1 MSDLQKVKELRRAT
15 GAGFKDCNNALKEAN
30 GDVEKSLEIL
40 RIKGITKASK
50 KMSRVANEGLVSIT
64 ENEIESEKIDVFSLQ
79 TKDKT
84 DSIKV
89 DETLN
94 SKEIK
99 IIGLYDPEDFG
110 LKIDMWSNS
119 NGDQLKYLFSNLA
132 KINLSRDASELM
144 NIVLLT
150 NAYYPKKN
158 ISEKDF
164 LKIKSDWL
172 IKHNNLELIEEYL
185 IKNDILNLHPKLSKY
200 LVDKYLSESKLD
212 KACKIFLNNS
222 EPIKNNYLSKFN
234 IYCLIN
240 NGKKDEAQLIF
251 DLKKELGFND
261 QYFENKLNYLFG
273 YTNKIDKA
281 VSEKSILE
289 FHLAHKTNPEFFFE
303 PKENTNP
310 LIWKYLAASNLL
322 YQTNEIDLDEL
333 EKIELIE
340 YATHNK
346 NYLEDDLFQIYKR
359 FQFTIDQFL
368 NVKTVFKSLT
378 NIESRALLYQSVLLE
393 SDINKKIELMKL
405 LKEAFIKD
413 KIGNAFEEKLKDLL
427 QDIELD
433 QISSKHTS
441 FYLENINTDEK
452 KQTKIKYNDDLL
464 HQSKLIKY
472 FIGEYNQT
480 KIEKDLNNFLKKI
493 KKDKKYSISKKDII
507 LIESL
512 KSDGIK
518 IDKKYDNLYKILDS
532 EMPTDIQVMVNNNES
547 ASTILRIIEV
557 IGQDELSTLD
567 EDTLFF
573 IISALN
579 QLNIDS
585 IRNKILLKVLP
596 LKV

>member
-1 MSDLQKVKELRRAT
+1 MKILKLLNKIYLSILIIFFFSIVNSFSQDEPVDIWNIDKEQIQENSENKELISIS
-15 GAGFKDCNNALKEAN
+15 ES
-30 GDVEKSLEIL
+30 ELE
-40 RIKGITKASK
+40 T
-50 KMSRVANEGLVSIT
+50 
-64 ENEIESEKIDVFSLQ
+64 EKIDVFNMQ
-79 TKDKT
+79 TKERS

-172 IKHNNLELIEEYL
+172 IKHNDLELIEEYL
-185 IKNDILNLHPKLSKY
+185 IRNDILNLHPKLSKY

-212 KACKIFLNNS
+212 KACKIFLNYS
-222 EPIKNNYLSKFN
+222 EPIKNDYLSKFN

-240 NGKKDEAQLIF
+240 NGKNDEAQLIF

-273 YTNKIDKA
+273 YTNEIDKTI
-281 VSEKSILE
+281 SEKSILE
-289 FHLAHKTNPEFFFE
+289 FHLAHKTNPEFSFE

-393 SDINKKIELMKL
+393 SDINRKIELMKL
-405 LKEAFIKD
+405 LKEVFIKD
-413 KIGNAFEEKLKDLL
+413 EIGNAFEEKLKDLL

-472 FIGEYNQT
+472 FIGDFNQT

-532 EMPTDIQVMVNNNES
+532 EMPTDIQVMINNNES

-585 IRNKILLKVLP
+585 LRNKILLKVLP

>member
-1 MSDLQKVKELRRAT
+1 MKILKLLNKTYLSILIVLFLPMANSFSENEPVDIWNIDKEQMQE
-15 GAGFKDCNNALKEAN
+15 NS
-30 GDVEKSLEIL
+30 EKMISI
-40 RIKGITKASK
+40 
-50 KMSRVANEGLVSIT
+50 SIT
-64 ENEIESEKIDVFSLQ
+64 ESEIETEKIDVFKMQ
-79 TKDKT
+79 IKDNL
-84 DSIKV
+84 DSIEI

-94 SKEIK
+94 SKKTK
-99 IIGLYDPEDFG
+99 IIGLYDPDDFG

-132 KINLSRDASELM
+132 KIKLSKDASELM

-150 NAYYPKKN
+150 NAYFPNKN
-158 ISEKDF
+158 ISKKDF

-200 LVDKYLSESKLD
+200 LVDKYLSETELK
-212 KACKIFLNNS
+212 KACKIFFNNS
-222 EPIKNNYLSKFN
+222 EPIQNNYLSKFN

-251 DLKKELGFND
+251 DLKKELGFNE

-273 YTNKIDKA
+273 YTKEIDKTI
-281 VSEKSILE
+281 SEKNILE
-289 FHLAHKTNPEFFFE
+289 FHLAHKTNPEFTFE
-303 PKENTNP
+303 PNENTNP
-310 LIWKYLAASNLL
+310 LIWKYLASSNLL

-346 NYLEDDLFQIYKR
+346 NYLEDDLFQLYKR
-359 FQFTIDQFL
+359 FQFNIDQFL
-368 NVKTVFKSLT
+368 NVKSVFKSLS
-378 NIESRALLYQSVLLE
+378 NIERRALLYQSVLLE
-393 SDINKKIELMKL
+393 SDVNKKIELMKL
-405 LKEAFIKD
+405 LKEEFIKD
-413 KIGNAFEEKLKDLL
+413 KISYAFEEKLQELL
-427 QDIELD
+427 QEIKLD
-433 QISSKHTS
+433 EISSKHTS
-441 FYLENINTDEK
+441 FYLGNINTDEK
-452 KQTKIKYNDDLL
+452 KQTKIKYNEEFL
-464 HQSKLIKY
+464 HQSKIIKY
-472 FIGEYNQT
+472 FNGDYNRT

-493 KKDKKYSISKKDII
+493 KKNKKYSLSKKDII

-518 IDKKYDNLYKILDS
+518 IDKKFNNLYKILDS
-532 EMPTDIQVMVNNNES
+532 EMPTDIQVMINNNDT

-557 IGQDELSTLD
+557 IGQDELNVLD

-585 IRNKILLKVLP
+585 LRNKILLKVLP

>member
-1 MSDLQKVKELRRAT
+1 MKILKLLNKTYLSILIIFFFSIVNSFSENEPVDIWNIDKEQIQENSENKEL
-15 GAGFKDCNNALKEAN
+15 
-30 GDVEKSLEIL
+30 I
-40 RIKGITKASK
+40 
-50 KMSRVANEGLVSIT
+50 SIT
-64 ENEIESEKIDVFSLQ
+64 ESELETEKIDVFNMQ
-79 TKDKT
+79 TKDRS

-132 KINLSRDASELM
+132 KINLSSDASELM

-212 KACKIFLNNS
+212 QACKIFLNNS

-273 YTNKIDKA
+273 YTNEIDKA

-289 FHLAHKTNPEFFFE
+289 FHLAHKTNPEFSFE

-368 NVKTVFKSLT
+368 NVKTVFKSLA

>member
-1 MSDLQKVKELRRAT
+1 
-15 GAGFKDCNNALKEAN
+15 
-30 GDVEKSLEIL
+30 
-40 RIKGITKASK
+40 
-50 KMSRVANEGLVSIT
+50 
-64 ENEIESEKIDVFSLQ
+64 
-79 TKDKT
+79 
-84 DSIKV
+84 
-89 DETLN
+89 
-94 SKEIK
+94 
-99 IIGLYDPEDFG
+99 
-110 LKIDMWSNS
+110 
-119 NGDQLKYLFSNLA
+119 
-132 KINLSRDASELM
+132 
-144 NIVLLT
+144 
-150 NAYYPKKN
+150 
-158 ISEKDF
+158 
-164 LKIKSDWL
+164 
-172 IKHNNLELIEEYL
+172 
-185 IKNDILNLHPKLSKY
+185 
-200 LVDKYLSESKLD
+200 
-212 KACKIFLNNS
+212 
-222 EPIKNNYLSKFN
+222 
-234 IYCLIN
+234 
-240 NGKKDEAQLIF
+240 
-251 DLKKELGFND
+251 
-261 QYFENKLNYLFG
+261 
-273 YTNKIDKA
+273 
-281 VSEKSILE
+281 
-289 FHLAHKTNPEFFFE
+289 LAHKTNPEFFFE

-322 YQTNEIDLDEL
+322 YQTNEIDLNEL

-368 NVKTVFKSLT
+368 NVKTVFKSLA

>member
-1 MSDLQKVKELRRAT
+1 MKILKLLNKTYLSILIILFFSMANSFSENEPVDIWNIDKEQIQENSENKELIST
-15 GAGFKDCNNALKEAN
+15 
-30 GDVEKSLEIL
+30 
-40 RIKGITKASK
+40 
-50 KMSRVANEGLVSIT
+50 T
-64 ENEIESEKIDVFSLQ
+64 ESELGTEKIDVFNMQ
-79 TKDKT
+79 TKKRS

-200 LVDKYLSESKLD
+200 LVDKYLSKSELD

-273 YTNKIDKA
+273 YTNKIDKV

-322 YQTNEIDLDEL
+322 YQTNEIDLNEL

-368 NVKTVFKSLT
+368 NVKTVFKSLA

>member
-1 MSDLQKVKELRRAT
+1 MKILKLLNKTYLSILIIYFFSIVNSFSQDEPVDIWNIDKEQIQENSENREL
-15 GAGFKDCNNALKEAN
+15 
-30 GDVEKSLEIL
+30 I
-40 RIKGITKASK
+40 
-50 KMSRVANEGLVSIT
+50 SIT
-64 ENEIESEKIDVFSLQ
+64 ESEFETEKIDVFNMQ
-79 TKDKT
+79 TKDRS

-89 DETLN
+89 DESLN

-158 ISEKDF
+158 MSEKDF

-212 KACKIFLNNS
+212 QACKIFLNNS

-281 VSEKSILE
+281 VSEKNILE
-289 FHLAHKTNPEFFFE
+289 FHLAHKTNPEFSFE
-303 PKENTNP
+303 PKESTNP

-368 NVKTVFKSLT
+368 NVKTVFKSLAK
-378 NIESRALLYQSVLLE
+378 IESRALLYQSVLLE

-405 LKEAFIKD
+405 LKEVFIKD

-579 QLNIDS
+579 QLNIDT

>member
-1 MSDLQKVKELRRAT
+1 MKILKLLNKTFLSILIIFSFSIANSFSENEPVDIWNIDKEQIQENSENKEL
-15 GAGFKDCNNALKEAN
+15 
-30 GDVEKSLEIL
+30 IL
-40 RIKGITKASK
+40 T
-50 KMSRVANEGLVSIT
+50 T
-64 ENEIESEKIDVFSLQ
+64 ESELGTEKINIFDIQ
-79 TKDKT
+79 TQKRS

-119 NGDQLKYLFSNLA
+119 NGDQLKYLFNNLA
-132 KINLSRDASELM
+132 KINLSSDASELM

-172 IKHNNLELIEEYL
+172 IKHNNLDLIEEYL

-212 KACKIFLNNS
+212 QACKIFLNNS
-222 EPIKNNYLSKFN
+222 EPIKNDYLSKFN

-273 YTNKIDKA
+273 YTNETDKV
-281 VSEKSILE
+281 VSEKSILD

-322 YQTNEIDLDEL
+322 YQTNEIDLNEL

-340 YATHNK
+340 YATNNK

-368 NVKTVFKSLT
+368 NVKTVFKSLA

-427 QDIELD
+427 QDIEID

-441 FYLENINTDEK
+441 FYLENINIDEK

>member
-1 MSDLQKVKELRRAT
+1 MKILKLLNKIFLSILITFSFFIVNSFSENEPIDIWNIDKEQIQENSENKEL
-15 GAGFKDCNNALKEAN
+15 
-30 GDVEKSLEIL
+30 I
-40 RIKGITKASK
+40 
-50 KMSRVANEGLVSIT
+50 SIT
-64 ENEIESEKIDVFSLQ
+64 ESELETEKIDVFNMQ
-79 TKDKT
+79 TKKRS

-132 KINLSRDASELM
+132 KINLSSDASELM

-150 NAYYPKKN
+150 NAYYPKN

-212 KACKIFLNNS
+212 QACEIFLKNS

-273 YTNKIDKA
+273 YTNEIDKTI
-281 VSEKSILE
+281 SEKSILE

-368 NVKTVFKSLT
+368 NVKTVFKSLA

>member
-1 MSDLQKVKELRRAT
+1 MKILKLLNKTFLSILIIFSFSIANSFSENEPVDIWNIDKEQIQENSENKELIST
-15 GAGFKDCNNALKEAN
+15 
-30 GDVEKSLEIL
+30 
-40 RIKGITKASK
+40 
-50 KMSRVANEGLVSIT
+50 T
-64 ENEIESEKIDVFSLQ
+64 ESELGTEKIDVFNMQ
-79 TKDKT
+79 TKKRSV
-84 DSIKV
+84 SIKV

-200 LVDKYLSESKLD
+200 LVDKYLSKSELD

-251 DLKKELGFND
+251 DLKKELGFNE

-273 YTNKIDKA
+273 YTNEIDKA
-281 VSEKSILE
+281 VSEKSILD

-368 NVKTVFKSLT
+368 NVKTVFKSLA

-413 KIGNAFEEKLKDLL
+413 KIGNAFEDKLKDLL

>member
-1 MSDLQKVKELRRAT
+1 MKILKLLNKTYLSILIIFFFSIVNSLSQDEPVDIWNIDKEQIKKNSENKELI
-15 GAGFKDCNNALKEAN
+15 
-30 GDVEKSLEIL
+30 S
-40 RIKGITKASK
+40 S
-50 KMSRVANEGLVSIT
+50 T
-64 ENEIESEKIDVFSLQ
+64 ESEIETEKIDVFNMQ
-79 TKDKT
+79 TKDRS

-89 DETLN
+89 DESLN

-110 LKIDMWSNS
+110 LTIDMWSNS

-132 KINLSRDASELM
+132 KINLSPDASELM

-150 NAYYPKKN
+150 NAHYPKKN
-158 ISEKDF
+158 ISEKEF
-164 LKIKSDWL
+164 LRIKSDWL
-172 IKHNNLELIEEYL
+172 MKHNNLELIEEYL

-200 LVDKYLSESKLD
+200 LIDKYLSESKLD

-222 EPIKNNYLSKFN
+222 EPIKDNYLSKFN

-251 DLKKELGFND
+251 DLKKELGFNEK
-261 QYFENKLNYLFG
+261 YFENKLNYLFG
-273 YTNKIDKA
+273 YTNEIDKTI
-281 VSEKSILE
+281 SEKSILD
-289 FHLAHKTNPEFFFE
+289 FHLAHKTNPEFSFE

-340 YATHNK
+340 FATHNK

-378 NIESRALLYQSVLLE
+378 NIESRALLYQTVLLE

-405 LKEAFIKD
+405 LKGVFIKD
-413 KIGNAFEEKLKDLL
+413 KIGKAFEEKLKDLL

-472 FIGEYNQT
+472 FIGDFNQT

-532 EMPTDIQVMVNNNES
+532 EMPTDIQVMINNNEL

>member
-1 MSDLQKVKELRRAT
+1 MKILKLLNKTSLSILIIFSFSIANSLSENEPVDIWNIDKEQIQENSENKELIST
-15 GAGFKDCNNALKEAN
+15 
-30 GDVEKSLEIL
+30 
-40 RIKGITKASK
+40 
-50 KMSRVANEGLVSIT
+50 T
-64 ENEIESEKIDVFSLQ
+64 ESELGTEKIDVFDMQ
-79 TKDKT
+79 TQKRS

-119 NGDQLKYLFSNLA
+119 NGDQLKYLFSNIA
-132 KINLSRDASELM
+132 KINLSSDASELM

-212 KACKIFLNNS
+212 QACKIFLNNS
-222 EPIKNNYLSKFN
+222 EPIKNDYLSKFN

-273 YTNKIDKA
+273 YTNEIDKD

-368 NVKTVFKSLT
+368 NVKTVFKSLA

>member
-1 MSDLQKVKELRRAT
+1 MKILKLLNKTYLSILIIFFFSIVNSLSQDEPVDIWNIDKEQIKKNSENKELISSP
-15 GAGFKDCNNALKEAN
+15 E
-30 GDVEKSLEIL
+30 S
-40 RIKGITKASK
+40 
-50 KMSRVANEGLVSIT
+50 
-64 ENEIESEKIDVFSLQ
+64 EIETEKIDVFNMQ
-79 TKDKT
+79 TKDRS

-89 DETLN
+89 DESLN

-110 LKIDMWSNS
+110 LTIDMWSNS

-132 KINLSRDASELM
+132 KINLSPDASELM

-150 NAYYPKKN
+150 NAHYPKKN
-158 ISEKDF
+158 ISEKEF
-164 LKIKSDWL
+164 LRIKSDWL
-172 IKHNNLELIEEYL
+172 MKHNNLELIEEYL
-185 IKNDILNLHPKLSKY
+185 IKNDILNFHPKLSKY
-200 LVDKYLSESKLD
+200 LIDKYLSESKLD

-222 EPIKNNYLSKFN
+222 EPIKDNYLSKFN

-251 DLKKELGFND
+251 DLKKELGFNEK
-261 QYFENKLNYLFG
+261 YFENKLNYLFG
-273 YTNKIDKA
+273 YTNEIDKNI
-281 VSEKSILE
+281 SEKSILD
-289 FHLAHKTNPEFFFE
+289 FHLAHKTNPEFSFE

-340 YATHNK
+340 FATHNK

-378 NIESRALLYQSVLLE
+378 NIESRALLYQTVLLE
-393 SDINKKIELMKL
+393 SDINKKIELMKI
-405 LKEAFIKD
+405 LKELFIKD
-413 KIGNAFEEKLKDLL
+413 KIGKAFEEKLKDLL

-472 FIGEYNQT
+472 FIGDFNQT

-532 EMPTDIQVMVNNNES
+532 EMPTDIQVMINNNEL

>member
-1 MSDLQKVKELRRAT
+1 MKILKLLNKTYLSILIIFFFSIVNSFSQDEPVDIWNIDKEQIQE
-15 GAGFKDCNNALKEAN
+15 NSENKEF
-30 GDVEKSLEIL
+30 I
-40 RIKGITKASK
+40 
-50 KMSRVANEGLVSIT
+50 SIT
-64 ENEIESEKIDVFSLQ
+64 ESEIETEKIDVFNMQ
-79 TKDKT
+79 TKDRS

-89 DETLN
+89 DESLN

-172 IKHNNLELIEEYL
+172 IKHDNLELIEEYL

-200 LVDKYLSESKLD
+200 LIDKYLSESKLD

-222 EPIKNNYLSKFN
+222 EPIKDNYLSKFN

-251 DLKKELGFND
+251 DLKKELGFNE

-273 YTNKIDKA
+273 YTNEIDKTI
-281 VSEKSILE
+281 SEKSILD
-289 FHLAHKTNPEFFFE
+289 FHLAHKTNPEFSFE

-340 YATHNK
+340 FATHNK

-378 NIESRALLYQSVLLE
+378 NIESRALLYQTVLLE

-405 LKEAFIKD
+405 LKEVFIKD

-472 FIGEYNQT
+472 FIGDFNQT

-532 EMPTDIQVMVNNNES
+532 EMPTDIQVMINNNEL

>member
-1 MSDLQKVKELRRAT
+1 MKILKLLNKTYLSILVILFFSTVNSFSENEPVDIWNIDKEQLQENSENKEL
-15 GAGFKDCNNALKEAN
+15 
-30 GDVEKSLEIL
+30 I
-40 RIKGITKASK
+40 
-50 KMSRVANEGLVSIT
+50 SIT
-64 ENEIESEKIDVFSLQ
+64 ENELESEKIDVFSLQ
-79 TKDKT
+79 TKDGS

-89 DETLN
+89 DETLD

-212 KACKIFLNNS
+212 QACEIFLKNS

-273 YTNKIDKA
+273 YTNEIDKTI
-281 VSEKSILE
+281 SEKSILE
-289 FHLAHKTNPEFFFE
+289 FHLAHKTNPEFIFE
-303 PKENTNP
+303 PTENTNP

-368 NVKTVFKSLT
+368 NVKTVFKSLG

>member
-1 MSDLQKVKELRRAT
+1 MKILKLLNKTYLSILIIFLFSMVNSFSENEPVDIWNIDKDQIKENSENKEL
-15 GAGFKDCNNALKEAN
+15 
-30 GDVEKSLEIL
+30 I
-40 RIKGITKASK
+40 
-50 KMSRVANEGLVSIT
+50 SIT
-64 ENEIESEKIDVFSLQ
+64 ESDLETEKIDVFKMQ
-79 TKDKT
+79 TKDSSV
-84 DSIKV
+84 SIKV

-94 SKEIK
+94 SKEIN
-99 IIGLYDPEDFG
+99 IIGLYDPEDFD
-110 LKIDMWSNS
+110 LKINMWSNS

-132 KINLSRDASELM
+132 KINLSQDASELM

-150 NAYYPKKN
+150 NAYYPNKN
-158 ISEKDF
+158 INEKDF

-200 LVDKYLSESKLD
+200 LVDKYLSVSEID
-212 KACKIFLNNS
+212 KACRVFLNNS
-222 EPIKNNYLSKFN
+222 EPIKNDYLSKFN
-234 IYCLIN
+234 IYCLIK

-251 DLKKELGFND
+251 ELKKELGFNE
-261 QYFENKLNYLFG
+261 QYFENKINYIFG
-273 YTNKIDKA
+273 YTNEVDEII
-281 VSEKSILE
+281 SEKNILE
-289 FHLAHKTNPEFFFE
+289 FHLAHKTNPEFYFE

-322 YQTNEIDLDEL
+322 YQTNEIDLNEL
-333 EKIELIE
+333 EKIKLVE

-359 FQFTIDQFL
+359 FQFNIDQLL
-368 NVKTVFKSLT
+368 NAKAVFKSLT
-378 NIESRALLYQSVLLE
+378 SIESRALLYQTVLLE

-405 LKEAFIKD
+405 LKDAFIKD
-413 KIGNAFEEKLKDLL
+413 KIGNAFEKKLKDLL
-427 QDIELD
+427 KEIELD
-433 QISSKHTS
+433 QVSSEHTS
-441 FYLENINTDEK
+441 FYLENIDTDEK
-452 KQTKIKYNDDLL
+452 KQTKIKYNDDIL

-472 FIGEYNQT
+472 FNGDYNQI

-493 KKDKKYSISKKDII
+493 KKNKKYLLSKKDII

-518 IDKKYDNLYKILDS
+518 VDKKYDNLYEILDS
-532 EMPTDIQVMVNNNES
+532 EMPTDIQVMINNNES
-547 ASTILRIIEV
+547 ASAILRIIEV
-557 IGQDELSTLD
+557 IGQDELNALD
-567 EDTLFF
+567 EDTIFF

-579 QLNIDS
+579 QLNIDF

>member
-1 MSDLQKVKELRRAT
+1 MKILKLLNKTYLSILIIFFFSIVNSLSQDEPVDIWNIDKEQIKKNSENKELISSP
-15 GAGFKDCNNALKEAN
+15 E
-30 GDVEKSLEIL
+30 S
-40 RIKGITKASK
+40 
-50 KMSRVANEGLVSIT
+50 
-64 ENEIESEKIDVFSLQ
+64 EIETEKIDVFNMQ
-79 TKDKT
+79 TKDRS

-89 DETLN
+89 DESLN

-99 IIGLYDPEDFG
+99 IIGLYDPGDFG
-110 LKIDMWSNS
+110 LTIDMWSNS

-132 KINLSRDASELM
+132 KINLSPDASELM

-150 NAYYPKKN
+150 NAHYPKKN
-158 ISEKDF
+158 ISEKEF
-164 LKIKSDWL
+164 LRIKSDWL
-172 IKHNNLELIEEYL
+172 MKHNNLELIEEYL
-185 IKNDILNLHPKLSKY
+185 IKNDILNFHPKLSKY
-200 LVDKYLSESKLD
+200 LIDKYLSESKLD

-222 EPIKNNYLSKFN
+222 EPIKDNYLSKFN

-251 DLKKELGFND
+251 DLKKELGFNE

-273 YTNKIDKA
+273 YTNEIDKTI
-281 VSEKSILE
+281 SEKSILD
-289 FHLAHKTNPEFFFE
+289 FHLAHKTNPEFSFE

-340 YATHNK
+340 FATHNK

-378 NIESRALLYQSVLLE
+378 NIESRALLYQTVLLE

-405 LKEAFIKD
+405 LKGVFIKD
-413 KIGNAFEEKLKDLL
+413 KIGKAFEEKLKDLL

-472 FIGEYNQT
+472 FIGDFNQT

-532 EMPTDIQVMVNNNES
+532 EMPTDIQVMINNNES

>member
-1 MSDLQKVKELRRAT
+1 MKILKLLNKTYLSILIIFFFSIVNSFSENEPVDIWNIDKEQIEENSESKEL
-15 GAGFKDCNNALKEAN
+15 
-30 GDVEKSLEIL
+30 I
-40 RIKGITKASK
+40 
-50 KMSRVANEGLVSIT
+50 SIT
-64 ENEIESEKIDVFSLQ
+64 ESRPETEKIDVFNMQINDSS
-79 TKDKT
+79 

-119 NGDQLKYLFSNLA
+119 NGDQLKYLFSNLD
-132 KINLSRDASELM
+132 KINLSDDASELM

-212 KACKIFLNNS
+212 QACKIFLNNS

-273 YTNKIDKA
+273 YTNEIDKA

-368 NVKTVFKSLT
+368 NVKTVFKSLAK
-378 NIESRALLYQSVLLE
+378 IESRALLYQSVLLE

-532 EMPTDIQVMVNNNES
+532 EMPTDIQVMVNNNET

>member
-1 MSDLQKVKELRRAT
+1 MKILKLLNKTYLSILIILYFSIVNSFSDNEPVDIWNIDKEQIQE
-15 GAGFKDCNNALKEAN
+15 NSENKE
-30 GDVEKSLEIL
+30 SI
-40 RIKGITKASK
+40 
-50 KMSRVANEGLVSIT
+50 SIT
-64 ENEIESEKIDVFSLQ
+64 ESEVETEKIDVFSMQ
-79 TKDKT
+79 TKDRS
-84 DSIKV
+84 DLIKV

-119 NGDQLKYLFSNLA
+119 NGDQLKYLFSNLS
-132 KINLSRDASELM
+132 KINLSQDASELM

-172 IKHNNLELIEEYL
+172 IKHNNLKLIEEYL

-200 LVDKYLSESKLD
+200 LADNYLSKSEID

-222 EPIKNNYLSKFN
+222 SPINNNYLSKFN

-240 NGKKDEAQLIF
+240 DGKKDEAQLIF
-251 DLKKELGFND
+251 DLKKELGFD
-261 QYFENKLNYLFG
+261 EQYFENKLNYLFG
-273 YTNKIDKA
+273 YSNEIDKTI
-281 VSEKSILE
+281 SEKSILE
-289 FHLAHKTNPEFFFE
+289 FHLAHKTNPEFSFE
-303 PKENTNP
+303 PNENTNP
-310 LIWKYLAASNLL
+310 LIWKYLATSNLL
-322 YQTNEIDLDEL
+322 YQTNEIELDEL

-378 NIESRALLYQSVLLE
+378 DIESRALLYQSVLLE
-393 SDINKKIELMKL
+393 SDINKKIGLMKL

-427 QDIELD
+427 KDIELD

-441 FYLENINTDEK
+441 FYLENINIDEK

-472 FIGEYNQT
+472 FIGDYNKK

-493 KKDKKYSISKKDII
+493 KKDKKYLISKKDII

-532 EMPTDIQVMVNNNES
+532 EMPTDIQVMINNNES

-557 IGQDELSTLD
+557 IGQDELSVLD

>member
-1 MSDLQKVKELRRAT
+1 MKILKLLNKTYLSILIILFFSMANSFPENEPVDIWNIDKEQLQENSENKELIS
-15 GAGFKDCNNALKEAN
+15 
-30 GDVEKSLEIL
+30 V
-40 RIKGITKASK
+40 
-50 KMSRVANEGLVSIT
+50 T
-64 ENEIESEKIDVFSLQ
+64 ENELESEKIDVFSLQ
-79 TKDKT
+79 TKDGS

-89 DETLN
+89 DETLD

-200 LVDKYLSESKLD
+200 LVDKYLSKSELD

-273 YTNKIDKA
+273 YTNKIDEA

-289 FHLAHKTNPEFFFE
+289 FHLAHKTNPEFSFE
-303 PKENTNP
+303 PKESTNP

-368 NVKTVFKSLT
+368 NVKTVFKSLA

-472 FIGEYNQT
+472 FIGEYNQS

-567 EDTLFF
+567 DDTLFF

>member
-1 MSDLQKVKELRRAT
+1 MKILKLLNKTYLSILIIFFFSIVNSFSQDEPVDIWNIDKEQIQENSENKEL
-15 GAGFKDCNNALKEAN
+15 
-30 GDVEKSLEIL
+30 I
-40 RIKGITKASK
+40 
-50 KMSRVANEGLVSIT
+50 SIT
-64 ENEIESEKIDVFSLQ
+64 ESELETEKIDVFNMQ
-79 TKDKT
+79 TKDRS

-89 DETLN
+89 DESLN

-99 IIGLYDPEDFG
+99 IIGLYDPGDFG
-110 LKIDMWSNS
+110 LTIDMWSNS

-132 KINLSRDASELM
+132 KINLSPDASELM

-150 NAYYPKKN
+150 NARYPKKN
-158 ISEKDF
+158 ISEKEF
-164 LKIKSDWL
+164 LRIKSDWL
-172 IKHNNLELIEEYL
+172 MKHNNLELIEEYL
-185 IKNDILNLHPKLSKY
+185 IKNDILNFHPKLSKY
-200 LVDKYLSESKLD
+200 LIDKYLSESKLD

-222 EPIKNNYLSKFN
+222 EPIKDNYLSKFN

-251 DLKKELGFND
+251 DLKKELGFNE

-273 YTNKIDKA
+273 YTNEIDKTI
-281 VSEKSILE
+281 SEKSILD
-289 FHLAHKTNPEFFFE
+289 FHLAHKTNPEFSFE

-340 YATHNK
+340 FATHNK

-378 NIESRALLYQSVLLE
+378 NIESRALLYQTVLLE
-393 SDINKKIELMKL
+393 SDINKKIELMKI
-405 LKEAFIKD
+405 LKEVFIKD
-413 KIGNAFEEKLKDLL
+413 KIGKAFEEKLKDLL

-472 FIGEYNQT
+472 FIGDYNQT

-532 EMPTDIQVMVNNNES
+532 EMPTDIQVMINNNEL

>member
-1 MSDLQKVKELRRAT
+1 MKILKLLNKTYLSILIIFFFSLVNSFSQEEPVDIWNIDENQIQENSENKEL
-15 GAGFKDCNNALKEAN
+15 
-30 GDVEKSLEIL
+30 I
-40 RIKGITKASK
+40 
-50 KMSRVANEGLVSIT
+50 SIT
-64 ENEIESEKIDVFSLQ
+64 ESEPETEKINVFDMQ
-79 TKDKT
+79 TKDIS

-89 DETLN
+89 EETLN

-222 EPIKNNYLSKFN
+222 EPIKNDYLSKFN

-273 YTNKIDKA
+273 YTNKIDEA

-289 FHLAHKTNPEFFFE
+289 FHLAHKTNPEFSFE
-303 PKENTNP
+303 PNENTNP

-359 FQFTIDQFL
+359 FQFTIDQFFFFFSL
-368 NVKTVFKSLT
+368 FKSLA

-393 SDINKKIELMKL
+393 SDTNKKIELMKL

-472 FIGEYNQT
+472 FIGDYNQT

-518 IDKKYDNLYKILDS
+518 IDKKYDNLYKILDT
-532 EMPTDIQVMVNNNES
+532 EMPTDIQVMINNNEA

-585 IRNKILLKVLP
+585 LRNKILLKVLP

>member
-1 MSDLQKVKELRRAT
+1 MKILKLLNKTFLSILIIFSFSIANSFSENEPVDIWNIDKEQIQENSENKELIST
-15 GAGFKDCNNALKEAN
+15 
-30 GDVEKSLEIL
+30 
-40 RIKGITKASK
+40 
-50 KMSRVANEGLVSIT
+50 T
-64 ENEIESEKIDVFSLQ
+64 ESELGTEKIDVFNMQ
-79 TKDKT
+79 TKKRS

-94 SKEIK
+94 SKGIK

-200 LVDKYLSESKLD
+200 LVDNHLSKSELD

-273 YTNKIDKA
+273 YTNKIDEA

-368 NVKTVFKSLT
+368 NVKTVFKSLA

-472 FIGEYNQT
+472 FIGDYNKT

-557 IGQDELSTLD
+557 IGQDELSALD

>member
-1 MSDLQKVKELRRAT
+1 MKILKLLNKNYLSILIIIFFSTVNSFSENEPVDIWNIDKE
-15 GAGFKDCNNALKEAN
+15 KIQ
-30 GDVEKSLEIL
+30 EKSENGELI
-40 RIKGITKASK
+40 
-50 KMSRVANEGLVSIT
+50 SIT
-64 ENEIESEKIDVFSLQ
+64 ESYPETEKNDIFNMQ
-79 TKDKT
+79 IKDRSN
-84 DSIKV
+84 SIKV

-110 LKIDMWSNS
+110 LKINMWSNS
-119 NGDQLKYLFSNLA
+119 NGDQLKYLFSNLS

-150 NAYYPKKN
+150 NAYHPKKN
-158 ISEKDF
+158 ISEKEF
-164 LKIKSDWL
+164 LNIKSDWL
-172 IKHNNLELIEEYL
+172 IKHNNLELIEEYI

-200 LVDKYLSESKLD
+200 LVDKYLSQSELD

-222 EPIKNNYLSKFN
+222 EPIENNYLSKFN

-240 NGKKDEAQLIF
+240 DGKKDEAQLIF
-251 DLKKELGFND
+251 DLKKESGFNEK
-261 QYFENKLNYLFG
+261 YFEDKLSYLFG
-273 YTNKIDKA
+273 YTNDVDPTI
-281 VSEKSILE
+281 SEKNILE
-289 FHLAHKTNPEFFFE
+289 FHLAHKTNSEFFFE

-322 YQTNEIDLDEL
+322 YQTNEIDLNEL
-333 EKIELIE
+333 EKIKLVE

-359 FQFTIDQFL
+359 FQFNIDQLL
-368 NVKTVFKSLT
+368 NPKAAFKSLT
-378 NIESRALLYQSVLLE
+378 SIESRALLYQTVLLE

-405 LKEAFIKD
+405 LKAAFIKD

-427 QDIELD
+427 KEIELD
-433 QISSKHTS
+433 QISSEHTS
-441 FYLENINTDEK
+441 FYLENINIDEK
-452 KQTKIKYNDDLL
+452 KQTKIKYNDDFL
-464 HQSKLIKY
+464 HQSKLIRY
-472 FIGEYNQT
+472 FNGDYTQL

-493 KKDKKYSISKKDII
+493 KKNKKYSLSKKDII

-518 IDKKYDNLYKILDS
+518 VDKKYDNLYEILDS
-532 EMPTDIQVMVNNNES
+532 EMPTDIQVMINNNEL

-557 IGQDELSTLD
+557 IGQDELEVLD
-567 EDTLFF
+567 DDTLFF

-579 QLNIDS
+579 QLNIDF

>member
-1 MSDLQKVKELRRAT
+1 MKILKLLNKTYLSILIILYFSMVNSFSENEPVDIWNIDKEQIQENSEDKELIST
-15 GAGFKDCNNALKEAN
+15 
-30 GDVEKSLEIL
+30 
-40 RIKGITKASK
+40 
-50 KMSRVANEGLVSIT
+50 T
-64 ENEIESEKIDVFSLQ
+64 ESELGTEKIDVFNMQ
-79 TKDKT
+79 TKKRS

-99 IIGLYDPEDFG
+99 IIGLFDPEDFG

-119 NGDQLKYLFSNLA
+119 NGDQLKYLFNNLA
-132 KINLSRDASELM
+132 KINLSSDASELM

-172 IKHNNLELIEEYL
+172 IKYNDLELIKEYL

-200 LVDKYLSESKLD
+200 LVDKYLSDFKLEQ
-212 KACKIFLNNS
+212 ACKIFLNNS
-222 EPIKNNYLSKFN
+222 EPIKNDYLSKFN

-251 DLKKELGFND
+251 DLKKELGFNEK
-261 QYFENKLNYLFG
+261 YFENKLNYLFG
-273 YTNKIDKA
+273 YTNEIDKTI
-281 VSEKSILE
+281 SEKSILE

-322 YQTNEIDLDEL
+322 YQTNEIDLNEL

>member
-1 MSDLQKVKELRRAT
+1 MKILKLLNKTFLSTLIIFSFLIANSFSENQPVDIWNIDKEQSQENSENKEL
-15 GAGFKDCNNALKEAN
+15 
-30 GDVEKSLEIL
+30 I
-40 RIKGITKASK
+40 
-50 KMSRVANEGLVSIT
+50 SIT
-64 ENEIESEKIDVFSLQ
+64 ENDLEGEKIDVFNMQ
-79 TKDKT
+79 TKDSL
-84 DSIKV
+84 DSIEV
-89 DETLN
+89 DQTLN

-110 LKIDMWSNS
+110 LKINMWSNS

-132 KINLSRDASELM
+132 KLNLSKDASELM

-150 NAYYPKKN
+150 NAYYPDKN

-172 IKHNNLELIEEYL
+172 IKYNDLELIEEYL

-200 LVDKYLSESKLD
+200 LVDRYLSESKLD
-212 KACKIFLNNS
+212 KACKVFLNNS
-222 EPIKNNYLSKFN
+222 KPIVNNYLSKFN

-251 DLKKELGFND
+251 DLKKELGFNEK
-261 QYFENKLNYLFG
+261 YFENKLNYLFG
-273 YTNKIDKA
+273 YTNEVDTSI
-281 VSEKSILE
+281 SEKNILE
-289 FHLAHKTNPEFFFE
+289 FHLAHKTNPEFSFE

-322 YQTNEIDLDEL
+322 YSTNEIDLNEL

-346 NYLEDDLFQIYKR
+346 NYFEDDLFQIYKR

-368 NVKTVFKSLT
+368 NVKTVFKSLAK
-378 NIESRALLYQSVLLE
+378 IESRALLYQSVLLE
-393 SDINKKIELMKL
+393 SDVNKKIELIKL

-413 KIGNAFEEKLKDLL
+413 KIGNAFEDKLKDLL

-547 ASTILRIIEV
+547 ALTILRIIEV

-579 QLNIDS
+579 QLNIDF